1 MSSSREKGKEE
12 EGLLALPGEKWN
24 ENQWVGIRYL
34 RTKTRR
40 RNKTNCRCGAAQCG
54 SHKRRFADVT
64 GDFVPRTLNLAVL
77 GAPKFCRTCYS
88 VPPLS
93 LRSLLVGWLVNPL
106 LWDDWDLGIGCLKD
120 AYKTSSS
127 CHVD

>member
-1 MSSSREKGKEE
+1 MCLSSSREKVKEE

-64 GDFVPRTLNLAVL
+64 GDFVPRTLNPAVL
-77 GAPKFCRTCYS
+77 GAPKFFHTCYS
-88 VPPLS
+88 LPGLLGS
-93 LRSLLVGWLVNPL
+93 LVADKGPNTMTEQLKVFSRNHVI
-106 LWDDWDLGIGCLKD
+106 GIRFGP
-120 AYKTSSS
+120 KTQF
-127 CHVD
+127 